1 MCAVTLQW
9 DKMRRAG
16 GLPHLA
22 RWFEL
27 VTGDPLLT
35 RVAEAHGPKKP
46 SSRVEFRKEQA
57 AAGMGGGGTPLHM
70 VYSPLRSLR
79 WRLVAVSA
87 GAFMWPVNSWLLCLP
102 PAWHTKWHWHGA

>member
-1 MCAVTLQW
+1 
-9 DKMRRAG
+9 MRRAG

-27 VTGDPLLT
+27 VAGDPLLT

-57 AAGMGGGGTPLHM
+57 AAGMGGGGAP
-70 VYSPLRSLR
+70 
-79 WRLVAVSA
+79 
-87 GAFMWPVNSWLLCLP
+87 
-102 PAWHTKWHWHGA
+102 